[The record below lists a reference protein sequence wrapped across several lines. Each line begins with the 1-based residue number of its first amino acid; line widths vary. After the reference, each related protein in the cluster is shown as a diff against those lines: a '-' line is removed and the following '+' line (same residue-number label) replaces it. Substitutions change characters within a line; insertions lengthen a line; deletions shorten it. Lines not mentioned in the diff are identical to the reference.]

1 MALDVSLEVPVEFSL
16 NGERVKV
23 EGVDP
28 HTTLLDWVRSRGLT
42 GSKEGCAEGECGACT
57 VVWVRQ
63 GLEGAYYQA
72 VNSCLLLLP
81 MLEGQEVY
89 TVEALAQEG
98 GLAPVQQAMV
108 RTGGSQCGY
117 CTPGFVMSIFA
128 EQYRRGE
135 REFDIEALHGNL
147 CRCTGYRPIQDA
159 ARSLA
164 PVEAGDPFRQ
174 RLKLPPPALKEAHYR
189 ADGGYFYRPE
199 KLKDA
204 VAYLWQNPGAKVVA
218 GGTDLAVEANLRYS
232 RWERMVGLEALD
244 ELKIFQDTQSVLELG
259 AGLSLSEIEAYV
271 HAMLDAPQALQEW
284 FKLFASPLIR
294 NRATLGGNLATASP
308 IGDSAPLLLALGA
321 QARLASAK
329 GERTG
334 GSQCGYCTPGFVMS
348 IFAEQYRRGER
359 EFDIEALHGNLCRCT
374 GYRPIQDAARSLAP
388 VEAGDPFRQRL
399 KLPPPALKE
408 AHYRAD
414 GGYFYRPEKLKDAV
428 AYLWQNPGA
437 KVVAGG
443 TDLAVEA
450 NLRYSRWERMVGLE
464 ALDELKIFQDTQS
477 VLELGAGL
485 SLSEIEAYVHAMLDA
500 PQALQE
506 WFKLFASPLI
516 RNRATLGGNLA
527 TASPIGDSAPLLLAL
542 GAQARL
548 ASAKGERKIPLD
560 QFFLGYRK
568 TALQAGELVV
578 SILLPKPFP
587 KRSRFYKIAKR
598 KADDISSV
606 AFAIALDLTADQKV
620 QNIRLGLG
628 GVAATP
634 IRALEAEQVLRGET
648 WGLDAVRKAQALLG
662 ETLKPIDDHRASAR
676 YRLEMTQKLL
686 EKFYF
691 ETAGEVPA

>member
-329 GERTG
+329 GER
-334 GSQCGYCTPGFVMS
+334 
-348 IFAEQYRRGER
+348 
-359 EFDIEALHGNLCRCT
+359 
-374 GYRPIQDAARSLAP
+374 
-388 VEAGDPFRQRL
+388 
-399 KLPPPALKE
+399 
-408 AHYRAD
+408 
-414 GGYFYRPEKLKDAV
+414 
-428 AYLWQNPGA
+428 
-437 KVVAGG
+437 
-443 TDLAVEA
+443 
-450 NLRYSRWERMVGLE
+450 
-464 ALDELKIFQDTQS
+464 
-477 VLELGAGL
+477 
-485 SLSEIEAYVHAMLDA
+485 
-500 PQALQE
+500 
-506 WFKLFASPLI
+506 
-516 RNRATLGGNLA
+516 
-527 TASPIGDSAPLLLAL
+527 
-542 GAQARL
+542 
-548 ASAKGERKIPLD
+548 KIPLD

-568 TALQAGELVV
+568 TVLQAGELVV